1 MEKDKRICSVCRTS
15 YNFCPRCNEDK
26 PMWMFTWC
34 SDNCRNIYRT
44 LDAYDSG
51 DMAAIDA
58 KKLIDTYDL
67 SRREYFG
74 ESYKRIL
81 EQLDSELEKVEP
93 DFPYMNS
100 PVEDRSPAIAEE
112 VKEQKSTKTVS
123 KIVKKSVALKT
134 GKGDLGNS

>member
-1 MEKDKRICSVCRTS
+1 MNSKLRRCAVCNVS
-15 YNFCPRCNEDK
+15 YEYCNRCNEDK

-51 DMAAIDA
+51 EMAAIDA

-81 EQLDSELEKVEP
+81 EQLDSELAKVEP

-100 PVEDRSPAIAEE
+100 PVEDDSPAIAEE
-112 VKEQKSTKTVS
+112 VKEQQPTKTVS